1 MLKGPSPL
9 HAKNGGI
16 RLREIER
23 IKESVAKGKIAPV
36 YLWYGED
43 RFLIQE
49 GLKVLKSFYFL
60 TDPSGSGIEVVNA
73 TELTPE
79 EIVERANT
87 MSFFANRLVV
97 VEEVSYF
104 KDGQTA
110 DLEPF
115 LKYFASPN
123 LSTCLLFIAE
133 SVHRGR
139 KFYKAL
145 ERAGEI
151 LEFCPPKRIPEWLAW
166 VQSELK
172 VRGKSMDAQVAS
184 FFIEWAGHQTGVL
197 SQELDKLVVY
207 IGDRQTITV
216 EDIKGIT
223 TRTLEASIFDLL
235 DAVAIRSSAKALE
248 TLDEVL
254 RKEHPLKVLTIMVR
268 QVRLLLGCNALRERG
283 GNVAEAPS
291 ALGISPFEAQK
302 VWQQSARLSTPKLV
316 KALKECLN
324 TDLAM
329 KSGGGDPG
337 QLLEMMIVR
346 FCGD

>member
-1 MLKGPSPL
+1 M
-9 HAKNGGI
+9 
-16 RLREIER
+16 REIER
-23 IKESVAKGKIAPV
+23 IKESITKGKVPPL

-49 GLKVLKSFYFL
+49 GLKVLKSFVCI

-73 TELTPE
+73 NEMTPE

-87 MSFFANRLVV
+87 MSFFANRLVI

-115 LKYFASPN
+115 LNYFASPN
-123 LSTCLLFIAE
+123 LSTCLLFVAE
-133 SVHRGR
+133 SVHKGR

-145 ERAGEI
+145 DRAGEI
-151 LEFCPPKRIPEWLAW
+151 LEFSPPKRMPEWLAW

-172 VRGKSMDAQVAS
+172 VRGKSMDTQVAS
-184 FFIEWAGHQTGVL
+184 FFIEWAGHQTGIL
-197 SQELDKLVVY
+197 SQELDKLVIF
-207 IGDRQTITV
+207 IGDRQRITV
-216 EDIKGIT
+216 EDIKEIT
-223 TRTLEASIFDLL
+223 THTLEASIFDLL
-235 DAVAIRSSAKALE
+235 DAMAIRSSAKALE

-254 RKEHPLKVLTIMVR
+254 RKEHPLKVLTLMVR
-268 QVRLLLGCNALRERG
+268 QVRLLLGCIALRERG
-283 GNVAEAPS
+283 RNVSEAPS
-291 ALGISPFEAQK
+291 ALGISPFEGQK
-302 VWQQSARLSTPKLV
+302 VWHQSAKLSNAKLV
-316 KALKECLN
+316 KALKECLK

-337 QLLEMMIVR
+337 QLLEIMIVK
-346 FCGD
+346 FCEGE

>member
-1 MLKGPSPL
+1 M
-9 HAKNGGI
+9 
-16 RLREIER
+16 RELER
-23 IKESVAKGKIAPV
+23 IKESIAKGEIAPL
-36 YLWYGED
+36 YLWHGED

-49 GLKVLKSFYFL
+49 GLRVLKSFYCM
-60 TDPSGSGIEVVNA
+60 TDPSGSGIEVLNA
-73 TELTPE
+73 NEMTPE

-87 MSFFANRLVV
+87 IAFFANRLVI

-104 KDGQTA
+104 KDGQTT

-115 LKYFASPN
+115 LTYFANPN

-145 ERAGEI
+145 KRAGEI
-151 LEFCPPKRIPEWLAW
+151 LEFSPPKRIPEWIAW
-166 VQSELK
+166 IQSELK
-172 VRGKSMDAQVAS
+172 IRGKSMDNQVVS

-197 SQELDKLVVY
+197 IQELDKLVVFV
-207 IGDRQTITV
+207 GDRQAITV
-216 EDIKGIT
+216 EDIQEIT
-223 TRTLEASIFDLL
+223 TRTLEASVFDLL
-235 DAVAIRSSAKALE
+235 DAVAVRSSAKALE
-248 TLDEVL
+248 SLDEVL
-254 RKEHPLKVLTIMVR
+254 RKEHPLKVLTLMVR
-268 QVRLLLGCNALRERG
+268 QVRLLLGCMALRERG
-283 GNVAEAPS
+283 GSVTEAPS

-302 VWQQSARLSTPKLV
+302 IWHQSVKLSTTKLV

-337 QLLEMMIVR
+337 QLLEIMIVK
-346 FCGD
+346 FCREGEEVS

>member
-1 MLKGPSPL
+1 M
-9 HAKNGGI
+9 
-16 RLREIER
+16 RELER
-23 IKESVAKGKIAPV
+23 IKESVAKGKISPI
-36 YLWYGED
+36 YLWHGED

-49 GLKVLKSFYFL
+49 GIRVLKSFYFMS
-60 TDPSGSGIEVVNA
+60 DPSGSGIEVVNA
-73 TELTPE
+73 NEMTPE

-104 KDGQTA
+104 KEGQTS
-110 DLEPF
+110 DLEP
-115 LKYFASPN
+115 LMKYIASPN

-139 KFYKAL
+139 KLYKAL
-145 ERAGEI
+145 DRAGEI
-151 LEFCPPKRIPEWLAW
+151 LEFCPPKRTTDWLAW
-166 VQSELK
+166 IQSELI
-172 VRGKSMDAQVAS
+172 VRGKSMDTQVAS
-184 FFIEWAGHQTGVL
+184 FFLEWAGHQSGVL

-207 IGDRQTITV
+207 IGERPTITV

-223 TRTLEASIFDLL
+223 TRTIEASIFDLL
-235 DAVAIRSSAKALE
+235 DAVAVQSSVKALE

-268 QVRLLLGCNALRERG
+268 QIRLLLGCIALRERG
-283 GNVAEAPS
+283 GNTSEAPL

-302 VWQQSARLSTPKLV
+302 IWHQSVRLSTKKLV

-337 QLLEMMIVR
+337 QLLEMMIVK
-346 FCGD
+346 FCVD